1 MLVKALVIVLVV
13 ITSLLLLLM
22 AIGSTVRAG
31 KK

>member
-1 MLVKALVIVLVV
+1 MIVKALVVFLVV